1 MPRIPTDRLALP
13 KVAVV
18 GLGSWGTA
26 IASLAA
32 PHVGEVWGW
41 DYLADV
47 VEGVNRDHRNPSY
60 ATGCVLPDN
69 VHATSEISEAVAG
82 ADAVLVATPSAFL
95 RSTCRR
101 FADVLDLDTP
111 VLVLAKGIE
120 RETGL
125 LVYQVAADELGRE
138 ERVAL
143 ISGPNHSEEIVRGLP
158 AATVCGAASDEIV
171 EVFRSILGSERF
183 RIYGSRDRVG
193 VGACGALKNVV
204 AIACGIACGM
214 GLGDNTVAV
223 LMTRGLAE
231 MTRIAYALGAEP
243 ITCMGLAGMGDLVTT
258 CISPH
263 SRNRSFGQA
272 FVAGETLAGYE
283 ARTSMVVEG
292 YRAAASAHDL
302 ASRLGVEAPLMES
315 VYRVLYEDSP
325 LDREVAELLSREPR
339 TEFYG
344 IVDEAVAEAADS
356 LEVP

>member
-1 MPRIPTDRLALP
+1 MGAAPVSTFTPDR
-13 KVAVV
+13 VAVV

-32 PHVGEVWGW
+32 PHVGELCGW
-41 DYLADV
+41 DYLENV
-47 VEGVNRDHRNPSY
+47 VEGVNLAHRNPSY
-60 ATGCVLPDN
+60 ATGCALPDN
-69 VHATSEISEAVAG
+69 VHATSDLAEAVSG

-95 RSTCRR
+95 RSTCAR
-101 FADVLDLDTP
+101 FSPFLEPDVP

-125 LVYQVAADELGRE
+125 LIHQVAADELGDE
-138 ERVAL
+138 ERIAL
-143 ISGPNHSEEIVRGLP
+143 ISGPNHSEEVVLGLP
-158 AATVCGAASDEIV
+158 AATVCGAASPELV

-183 RIYGSRDRVG
+183 RIYGTHDRVG
-193 VGACGALKNVV
+193 VAACGALKNIV
-204 AIACGIACGM
+204 AIACGIASGM
-214 GLGDNTVAV
+214 GLGDNTIAV

-243 ITCMGLAGMGDLVTT
+243 LTCMGLAGMGDLVAT
-258 CISPH
+258 CNSPH
-263 SRNRSFGQA
+263 SRNRTFGQA
-272 FVAGETLAGYE
+272 FVAGETLAEYE
-283 ARTSMVVEG
+283 ARTHMVVEG

-302 ASRLGVEAPLMES
+302 AARLCVEAPLVDS

-344 IVDEAVAEAADS
+344 IDDVAGSDPRE
-356 LEVP
+356 